1 MFTGIPAALT
11 GNIASSCNTV
21 APIYANSRNSL
32 YVIVLIGSGLLTI
45 LGSQIRHPLTSVQF
59 SYNLALVALATID
72 PVTSEPP
79 LENVFIVPF
88 GIDP

>member
-1 MFTGIPAALT
+1 M
-11 GNIASSCNTV
+11 
-21 APIYANSRNSL
+21 
-32 YVIVLIGSGLLTI
+32 IVLIGSGLLTI

-88 GIDP
+88 VPDGGTGETLQARHRF